1 MTDGRAG
8 QEQAGDAVR
17 GTDRGERELLE
28 RFRRRGA
35 LLEGHFLLSS
45 GLHSAVY
52 LQSALLLQH
61 PREAEALGRRLARAV
76 WSALGGAEGRASGP
90 SVVVAPALGG
100 IVIGHEL
107 ARALGARSIFAERE
121 GGRMTLRRGFG
132 IEAGETAVV
141 CEDVITTGG
150 SAAEVVSL
158 VREAGGRV
166 AAVAALVHRGDEP
179 APFDVPL
186 VALARIRAPAYRPES
201 CPGCAGG
208 EPLVK
213 PGSRG
218 TFVPTAL

>member
-1 MTDGRAG
+1 VTEGR
-8 QEQAGDAVR
+8 R
-17 GTDRGERELLE
+17 GPDRGERDLLE

-45 GLHSAVY
+45 GLHSPVY
-52 LQSALLLQH
+52 LQSALVLQH

-76 WSALGGAEGRASGP
+76 WSAVGGDDAAHAP
-90 SVVVAPALGG
+90 KLVVAPALGG

-121 GGRMTLRRGFG
+121 AGRMTLRRGFAV
-132 IEAGETAVV
+132 EPGELAVV
-141 CEDVITTGG
+141 CEDVVTTGG
-150 SAAEVVSL
+150 SAAEVVGL
-158 VREAGGRV
+158 VRESGARV
-166 AAVAALVHRGDEP
+166 AAAAALVHRGDDP

-186 VALARIRAPAYRPES
+186 VALARIRAPAHPPES
-201 CPGCAGG
+201 CPGCAAG

-218 TFVPTAL
+218 TSVPAAL

>member
-1 MTDGRAG
+1 VTADRPEPG
-8 QEQAGDAVR
+8 
-17 GTDRGERELLE
+17 RGERELLE

-45 GLHSAVY
+45 GLHSPVY
-52 LQSALLLQH
+52 LQSALVLQH

-76 WSALGGAEGRASGP
+76 WSALGGGEGSGGP
-90 SVVVAPALGG
+90 SLVVAPALGG

-121 GGRMTLRRGFG
+121 AGRMTLRRGFAVEPG
-132 IEAGETAVV
+132 EAAIV

-150 SAAEVVSL
+150 SAAEVLSL
-158 VREAGGRV
+158 VRESGGRV
-166 AAVAALVHRGDEP
+166 AAAAALVHRGDDP

-186 VALARIRAPAYRPES
+186 VTLARIRASAHPPES
-201 CPGCAGG
+201 CPGCAAG

-218 TFVPTAL
+218 TSVPAAL